1 MARGVRCLIGMHK
14 WAKHVVEG
22 VATLECTR
30 CGKTVDGPMP
40 GITAPPIL

>member
-22 VATLECTR
+22 AASLECTR
-30 CGKTVDGPMP
+30 CGKTVDGPVQGVPVNPSM
-40 GITAPPIL
+40 